1 MNPFVRLT
9 VAVGAAATLALSA
22 HAQQGAARPLSL
34 ADAIRLAERGSENLR
49 VAAAGVDRAEA
60 EQLRARSQ
68 YLPQVYGSV
77 GYTRT
82 LKSQFEG
89 AFGGTGDT
97 TAPAPPDSAPVC
109 APRIPD
115 NATPAERQAALDMA
129 YTCQEANPFAAFGS
143 LPFGQKNQWSI
154 GLSFSQPIF
163 SGGRI
168 IALNK
173 VAGAGRRT
181 AGIALAAARAQ
192 LILDVTQ
199 AYYDAVLTDRLASIA
214 DSSLS
219 QTENVYRQTTLA
231 RQVGSTSEFDLLRAQ
246 VTRDNQRP
254 AVIQTRAQR
263 DVAHL
268 RLKQM
273 LNLPL
278 TEPLD
283 LTDDLGD
290 GEMPA
295 GVSVATTAAVS
306 MPPLPDAMAGAS
318 DTTPE
323 ARSTVKQAADL
334 VSIQEG
340 MLRIARSQR
349 LPNVTLS
356 SQYGKVAYPQEGVP
370 GWSEFLS
377 NWTVTVGLQVPIFTG
392 FRITGDERVARAN
405 LTEARARLEQTRE
418 LASLDAKLALA
429 GLAEAEASWAAS
441 VGTVS
446 QASRAYTIADLR
458 YREGISTQIEL
469 SESRILLQQSLANRA
484 MAARNLAVARAK
496 VALLRDLPIG
506 VGSSGFG
513 SAPAMGAAGGSPA
526 AQSAQ
531 QQLQQYQQQQQQQTQ
546 SSATGPVGGGSG
558 GTFE

>member
-1 MNPFVRLT
+1 MNNFLRLA
-9 VAVGAAATLALSA
+9 VAFGAAATLSLPTA
-22 HAQQGAARPLSL
+22 AQQSGARPLSL
-34 ADAIRLAERGSENLR
+34 ADAIRMAERGSEDLR
-49 VAAAGVDRAEA
+49 VAAAGVARAEA
-60 EQLRARSQ
+60 QQMQARSQ
-68 YLPQVYGSV
+68 YLPQIYGSLA
-77 GYTRT
+77 YTKT
-82 LKSQFEG
+82 LESQFEG
-89 AFGGTGDT
+89 AFGGAPDT
-97 TAPAPPDSAPVC
+97 SAAAQPDSAPVC

-115 NATPAERQAALDMA
+115 NATPAERQAALDLA
-129 YTCQEANPFAAFGS
+129 YSCAAANPFASLGN
-143 LPFGQKNQWSI
+143 LPFGQENQWNI
-154 GLSFSQPIF
+154 GVSFSQPLF

-168 IALNK
+168 VALNR
-173 VAGAGRRT
+173 VASAGRRT
-181 AGIALAAARAQ
+181 AAIALTAARAQ

-199 AYYDAVLTDRLASIA
+199 AYYDAVLSDRLASIA

-219 QTENVYRQTTLA
+219 QTESVFRQTTLA

-278 TEPLD
+278 NEPLQ

-290 GEMPA
+290 GEMPS
-295 GVSVATTAAVS
+295 GMSVTTTAAVS
-306 MPPLPDAMAGAS
+306 MPPLPDALAGAS

-349 LPNVTLS
+349 LPSVTLS
-356 SQYGKVAYPQEGVP
+356 SQYGKVAYPQSGVP
-370 GWSEFLS
+370 AWSDFFN

-405 LTEARARLEQTRE
+405 LTEARARLDQTRE
-418 LASLDAKLALA
+418 LAALDAKVALA
-429 GLAEAEASWAAS
+429 ALAEAEASWAAS

-446 QASRAYTIADLR
+446 QASRAYTIAELR
-458 YREGISTQIEL
+458 FREGISTQIEL
-469 SESRILLQQSLANRA
+469 SESRILMQQSLANRA

-506 VGSSGFG
+506 AG
-513 SAPAMGAAGGSPA
+513 APGMGAAGGSPA

-531 QQLQQYQQQQQQQTQ
+531 RQLQQYQQQQQQQQQQQTQ
-546 SSATGPVGGGSG
+546 SSATGPVGGGPG

>member
-1 MNPFVRLT
+1 MKTFVRSAAALC
-9 VAVGAAATLALSA
+9 VAATLSFSA
-22 HAQQGAARPLSL
+22 SAQQPAARPLSL
-34 ADAIRLAERGSENLR
+34 ADAIRMAERGSEDLR
-49 VAAAGVDRAEA
+49 VAAAGVARAEA
-60 EQLRARSQ
+60 QQMQARSQ
-68 YLPQVYGSV
+68 YLPQIYGTLA
-77 GYTRT
+77 YTKT
-82 LKSQFEG
+82 LESQFDG
-89 AFGGTGDT
+89 AFGGAPDT
-97 TAPAPPDSAPVC
+97 SAAAQPDSAPVC

-115 NATPAERQAALDMA
+115 NATPAERQAALDLA
-129 YTCQEANPFAAFGS
+129 YSCASGNPFAALGS
-143 LPFGQKNQWSI
+143 LPFGQENQWNI
-154 GLSFSQPIF
+154 GVSFSQPLF

-173 VAGAGRRT
+173 VASAGRRT
-181 AGIALAAARAQ
+181 ATIALTAARAQ

-219 QTENVYRQTTLA
+219 QTENVFRQTTLA

-278 TEPLD
+278 NEPLQ

-290 GEMPA
+290 GETPA
-295 GVSVATTAAVS
+295 GMSVTTTAAIS
-306 MPPLPDAMAGAS
+306 MPPLPEVFAGAS

-349 LPNVTLS
+349 LPSVTLS
-356 SQYGKVAYPQEGVP
+356 SQYGKVAYPTSGIP
-370 GWSEFLS
+370 AWSDFFN
-377 NWTVTVGLQVPIFTG
+377 NWTVTLGLQVPIFTG
-392 FRITGDERVARAN
+392 FRITGDENVARAN

-418 LASLDAKLALA
+418 LASLDAKVALA

-446 QASRAYTIADLR
+446 QASRAYRIADLR

-469 SESRILLQQSLANRA
+469 SESRILMQQSLANRA

-506 VGSSGFG
+506 VGSGA
-513 SAPAMGAAGGSPA
+513 APGMGAGGGSPA

-531 QQLQQYQQQQQQQTQ
+531 QQLQQYQQQQQQQQQQTQ